1 MTPSQDALFWLFV
14 VCIIA
19 AALTAVAIHSLA
31 CLLLNLRV
39 SLHISNRVDWNP
51 DNWQQIQQRLSRMR
65 AEDVAQ
71 ELHEC
76 LSRIDRHTSELVDTV
91 FRQWAWQ
98 TANSILKHLVLL
110 VILQMVVIICVMLLG
125 WWNIA
130 VAGLTW
136 LTVAAIYGAAIGLV
150 AVAVK
155 RASNQVQSIL
165 SPNGSEESTAS
176 FS

>member
-1 MTPSQDALFWLFV
+1 MA
-14 VCIIA
+14 
-19 AALTAVAIHSLA
+19 
-31 CLLLNLRV
+31 
-39 SLHISNRVDWNP
+39 NR
-51 DNWQQIQQRLSRMR
+51 
-65 AEDVAQ
+65 
-71 ELHEC
+71 ELH
-76 LSRIDRHTSELVDTV
+76 
-91 FRQWAWQ
+91 
-98 TANSILKHLVLL
+98 LKHLVLL